1 MFCLTGRKGPP
12 RIPFESYS
20 ARPEKEAVSLL
31 SVFLGFHDGGDRM
44 YAIIESGGKQRRVSP
59 GALVTLEKIDG
70 EAGSQVELSKVL
82 LVADGDQVRV
92 GTPYLQ
98 GARVMTEIVRQG
110 RGPKITVFKFKR
122 RKRYRRTQGHRQ
134 AQTTVRIKEIRV

>member
-1 MFCLTGRKGPP
+1 
-12 RIPFESYS
+12 
-20 ARPEKEAVSLL
+20 
-31 SVFLGFHDGGDRM
+31 M
-44 YAIIESGGKQRRVSP
+44 YAIIESGGKQRRVTQ
-59 GALVTLEKIDG
+59 GALVALERIDG

-82 LVADGDQVRV
+82 LVADGNQVRV

-122 RKRYRRTQGHRQ
+122 RKGYRRTQGHRQ
-134 AQTTVRIKEIRV
+134 AQTTVRITEIRV

>member
-1 MFCLTGRKGPP
+1 
-12 RIPFESYS
+12 
-20 ARPEKEAVSLL
+20 V
-31 SVFLGFHDGGDRM
+31 
-44 YAIIESGGKQRRVSP
+44 YAIIESGGKQRRVTP
-59 GALVTLEKIDG
+59 GALVALERIDG

-82 LVADGDQVRV
+82 LVADGDQLKI
-92 GTPYLQ
+92 GSPYVQ

>member
-1 MFCLTGRKGPP
+1 
-12 RIPFESYS
+12 
-20 ARPEKEAVSLL
+20 
-31 SVFLGFHDGGDRM
+31 M

-59 GALVTLEKIDG
+59 GALVALERLEG

-82 LVADGDQVRV
+82 LVADGDQVKI
-92 GTPYLQ
+92 GNPYVQ
-98 GARVMTEIVRQG
+98 GARVMSEIVRQG

-134 AQTTVRIKEIRV
+134 EQTTVRITEIRA

>member
-1 MFCLTGRKGPP
+1 
-12 RIPFESYS
+12 
-20 ARPEKEAVSLL
+20 
-31 SVFLGFHDGGDRM
+31 M

-70 EAGSQVELSKVL
+70 EAGSQVELSRVL
-82 LVADGDQVRV
+82 LVADGDQLKV
-92 GTPYLQ
+92 GNPYLQ
-98 GARVMTEIVRQG
+98 GASVMTEIVRQG

-134 AQTTVRIKEIRV
+134 AQTTVRITEIRV